1 MDALWAGARVKLI
14 GAGVDD
20 ARFAEDISRL
30 VGSHD
35 VAVASLSRSRSG
47 RSETVGLRRQRI
59 LDPAAVRALGHG
71 RALLLAS
78 GCGPALVRL
87 RPWYGEPG
95 AEQVAAEIRRAEA
108 AITASAREGAAR

>member
-47 RSETVGLRRQRI
+47 RSETGGLRRQRI
-59 LDPAAVRALGHG
+59 LDPAPLRAPGHR

-78 GCGPALVRL
+78 GGGPPLGRL
-87 RPWYGEPG
+87 RPRYREPG
-95 AEQVAAEIRRAEA
+95 AEQLAAQIRPAEA
-108 AITASAREGAAR
+108 RLPPRRP